1 MISLEKLQSM
11 VFGYAV
17 ADACG
22 VPVEFNYRPLLKLNP
37 VKNMRE
43 FGTWH
48 QPVGTWSDDTSLTIS
63 TMESIARLRSID
75 YADIMNNFS
84 HWYFQSKFTA
94 NNETFDCGNTTS
106 LALRNFVNKTNPSLC
121 GLSDEKSNGNGSLM
135 RILPL
140 AFYFYCLYGDLN
152 DEAMNIIHNV
162 SSLTHAH
169 PCCLIA
175 CGIYSFIAVQLL
187 KGLSLRD
194 AVFSGIDNAKNF
206 YSNQPNFIQQLEFY
220 SRLFDKNFADLPED
234 EIESSGYVVST
245 LEAVIWCLL
254 NTDNYKSLVLKAVNL
269 GGDTDTIAAIAGGLA
284 GFYYGLNDIPKDWL
298 ATIKNKSCLEK
309 ITQNFFASM
318 LDLSLVQ

>member
-48 QPVGTWSDDTSLTIS
+48 QPVGTWSDDTSLTIA
-63 TMESIARLRSID
+63 TMESIARLQSID

-84 HWYFQSKFTA
+84 QWYFQSKFTA

-106 LALRNFVNKTNPSLC
+106 FALRNFANQTPPLLC

-135 RILPL
+135 RILPV
-140 AFYFYCLYGDLN
+140 AVYFYCLYDDLN
-152 DEAMNIIHNV
+152 DEAMDIIHNI

-169 PCCLIA
+169 PRCLIA
-175 CGIYSFIAVQLL
+175 CGIYSMIAVQIL

-194 AVFSGIDNAKNF
+194 AIFTGIDNAKNF
-206 YSNQPNFIQQLEFY
+206 YSNNPIFIQQLKFY

-234 EIESSGYVVST
+234 EIESTGYVVST

-269 GGDTDTIAAIAGGLA
+269 GGDTDTIAAIASGIA
-284 GFYYGLNDIPKDWL
+284 GIYYGLNDIPKDWL
-298 ATIKNKSCLEK
+298 DSLKNKPCLEK
-309 ITQNFFASM
+309 ITEDFFESM
-318 LDLSLVQ
+318 LYLCSRQ